1 MPRKP
6 MTFQFDLFSSP
17 RDSWIAQ
24 TPQWR
29 TLPAPTRQKLMP
41 LIVRLL
47 LDHATGD
54 PGAAQGE
61 MHDDL

>member
-6 MTFQFDLFSSP
+6 MTFQFDLFSSLP
-17 RDSWIAQ
+17 DSGIAQ
-24 TPQWR
+24 TPQWQ
-29 TLPAPTRQKLMP
+29 TLPAPTRQTLTP

-47 LDHATGD
+47 LEHAVGD
-54 PGAAQGE
+54 PVAARGE

>member
-6 MTFQFDLFSSP
+6 MTFQFNLFSSL
-17 RDSWIAQ
+17 RDPGIAQ

-29 TLPAPTRQKLMP
+29 TLPIPTRQKLMP

-54 PGAAQGE
+54 PAVAQEE
-61 MHDDL
+61 MRDDL

>member
-17 RDSWIAQ
+17 RDPGIAQ
-24 TPQWR
+24 MPQWR
-29 TLPAPTRQKLMP
+29 ALPIATRQKLMP

-47 LDHATGD
+47 LDHATAD
-54 PGAAQGE
+54 PALAGE
-61 MHDDL
+61 EMRDDI

>member
-17 RDSWIAQ
+17 RDSGIAQ
-24 TPQWR
+24 TPRWQ
-29 TLPAPTRQKLMP
+29 TLPAPTRQTLTP

-47 LDHATGD
+47 LDHAGGD
-54 PGAAQGE
+54 LVTAPGE
-61 MHDDL
+61 MRDDL

>member
-6 MTFQFDLFSSP
+6 MTFQFDLFYSP
-17 RDSWIAQ
+17 RDSGVAQ
-24 TPQWR
+24 TPQWL

-47 LDHATGD
+47 LDHATGA
-54 PGAAQGE
+54 PCAARE
-61 MHDDL
+61 EKSDDL

>member
-17 RDSWIAQ
+17 RDPEIAQ
-24 TPQWR
+24 MPQWR
-29 TLPAPTRQKLMP
+29 ALPIPTRQELMP

-47 LDHATGD
+47 LHHAAGN
-54 PGAAQGE
+54 PAQASE
-61 MHDDL
+61 VTRDDL

>member
-17 RDSWIAQ
+17 RDPEIAQ
-24 TPQWR
+24 MPQWR
-29 TLPAPTRQKLMP
+29 ALPIPTRQKLMP

-47 LDHATGD
+47 VDHTADD
-54 PGAAQGE
+54 PARASE
-61 MHDDL
+61 ETRDDL

>member
-6 MTFQFDLFSSP
+6 LTFQFDLFSRP
-17 RDSWIAQ
+17 RDSGIAQ
-24 TPQWR
+24 MPQWR
-29 TLPAPTRQKLMP
+29 ALPIPTRQKLMP

-54 PGAAQGE
+54 PALARKE
-61 MHDDL
+61 VRDDL

>member
-6 MTFQFDLFSSP
+6 MTFQFDLFPSA
-17 RDSWIAQ
+17 RDPEIAQ
-24 TPQWR
+24 MPQWQ
-29 TLPAPTRQKLMP
+29 TLPPPTRQKLTP

-47 LDHATGD
+47 LDHVAGD
-54 PGAAQGE
+54 LALNHEE

>member
-17 RDSWIAQ
+17 RDSGMAQ

-29 TLPAPTRQKLMP
+29 TLPTSTREELMP

-54 PGAAQGE
+54 PSAARE
-61 MHDDL
+61 EIRDDL

>member
-17 RDSWIAQ
+17 HDPGTTQI
-24 TPQWR
+24 PQWR
-29 TLPAPTRQKLMP
+29 TLPIPTRQKLMP

-47 LDHATGD
+47 LDHAAGD
-54 PGAAQGE
+54 PAPASE
-61 MHDDL
+61 ETRDDL